1 MMHRSFIG
9 GMTLAVAVILSQ
21 ASSAQ
26 AGNITGSLSLFG
38 YNGVTENGADL
49 STSTTITAS
58 QVLTAET
65 GHNDY
70 SPIGGLVSFGG
81 PIVLDLTTLS
91 LTTLSNATYGTFT
104 ASSVQIISQN
114 ATFLDVYVLG
124 TFTPASGLSGSLTPS
139 LSSLA
144 ISVNKNG
151 TSLSEGLT
159 LSTPPVAV
167 PEPTSLVM
175 SATGVALCGLIAGI
189 SRRSKK
195 S

>member
-151 TSLSEGLT
+151 TSLSEGLVEEE
-159 LSTPPVAV
+159 LSLASR
-167 PEPTSLVM
+167 SLV
-175 SATGVALCGLIAGI
+175 
-189 SRRSKK
+189 
-195 S
+195 